1 VALRDL
7 DYQTRV
13 LDTFD
18 KYLVDLA
25 EQKRKAD
32 KIEAANAGE
41 TDPDLIR
48 EVPDF
53 AAKAWEAMRKAGKL
67 PPSRAKIP
75 YSPRHQVL
83 RGKNAAGGLLLGAPV
98 PNVVFKVPTG
108 GGKTYLAVSA
118 LSRIFGRL
126 LGRNAGFVLWI
137 VPNEAIYT
145 QTWRQLNDR
154 QHPYRQMLERAAAGR
169 VRVLQK
175 DTQLNARDVEQNLCV
190 MLLMLQSANR
200 QTQATLKMFQD
211 RGDVHGFFPPEG
223 DQAAHARALEA
234 TPNLDIYDLAEGG
247 AQWPMVKDSLGN
259 ALRLIRPVVVMDE
272 GHRATSDLAY
282 ETLYGFNPCFV
293 LELTATPRDIAA
305 SGGRSP
311 RPARHTNVLV
321 DVRGFELDREGM
333 IKMPLNI
340 DPRQGTDWRATLAA
354 AKARLDA
361 LQADAQRLY
370 AERGR
375 YIRPIM
381 LVQVERT
388 GADQRDG
395 NFIHALD
402 ARDWLLQAGLD
413 EAEIAIKT
421 ADTND
426 LAEPENQDLLSPTN
440 RVRAIITKQ
449 ALQEGWDCPFAY
461 VLCALAASHN
471 PAALTQLIGRILRQ
485 PQADKTKVSALDEGY
500 VVTHHAETATVVE
513 AIKKG
518 LEEDGLGDLVR
529 EIKVDATGGNGNGH
543 GPRAVKRRATF
554 VETPIFLPKV
564 LRVTD
569 NGVRDFDYEQD
580 VLFELDWSHVDLEP
594 LLHGAHAIPAIGHAA
609 DSQLRRIG
617 LTAEPANWMSDTAV
631 GAVTETLQFDP
642 VYAVRMIADIVPNP
656 WLARDIVQE
665 LLDGLRANGFDDAK
679 LGSIAGLIVTEL
691 RRHLDE
697 RRDAKAEARFR
708 DEVAAGRIQFR
719 LRTDTHNWKM
729 PDTSITYEPD
739 GAPQLVGRNGGA
751 LERSLFSP
759 IYRGDFSDGEE
770 RDVAVYLDE
779 QQALHWWHR
788 NVARQSYSVQ
798 GWRAHKV
805 YPDLIFAVQRNDAGD
820 RVVALEMKGE
830 HLAGNDKTEYV
841 QKLLRLLSDN
851 YAFERVGGLE
861 LVADDGT
868 EVKADLVLMD
878 DWKTRI
884 PNEFLNR
891 S

>member
-1 VALRDL
+1 MALRDL
-7 DYQTRV
+7 DYQARV
-13 LDTFD
+13 LEAFD
-18 KYLVDLA
+18 AYLSDLA

-32 KIEAANAGE
+32 KIEAANESE

-53 AAKAWEAMRKAGKL
+53 AAKAWEAMRAAGKL
-67 PPSRAKIP
+67 PPPRAAIP
-75 YSPRHQVL
+75 YSSRRQVL
-83 RGKNAAGGLLLGAPV
+83 RGEKAPGGPKLGAPV

-126 LGRNAGFVLWI
+126 LGRNTGFVLWI
-137 VPNEAIYT
+137 VPNEAIYA
-145 QTWRQLNDR
+145 QTWKQLNDR
-154 QHPYRQMLERAAAGR
+154 QHPYRQMLDRAAAGR

-175 DTQLNARDVEQNLCV
+175 DTPLDARDVQQNLCV

-200 QTQATLKMFQD
+200 QTQAALKMFQD
-211 RGDVHGFFPPEG
+211 RGDVRGFFPPEG

-234 TPNLDIYDLAEGG
+234 TPNLDINDLGDGG
-247 AQWPMVKDSLGN
+247 AQWPMIKDSLGN

-293 LELTATPRDIAA
+293 LELTATPRDVAA
-305 SGGRSP
+305 RGGKSP
-311 RPARHTNVLV
+311 RPARHANVLV

-333 IKMPLNI
+333 IKMPLNV
-340 DPRQGTDWRATLAA
+340 DPHQGTDWRATLAA
-354 AKARLDA
+354 AKVRLDA

-370 AERGR
+370 AESGR

-395 NFIHALD
+395 NNIHALD

-485 PQADKTKVSALDEGY
+485 PQADKTGLAALDEGY

-518 LEEDGLGDLVR
+518 LEEDGLGDLIK
-529 EIKVDATGGNGNGH
+529 EIKVDAAGRNGNG
-543 GPRAVKRRATF
+543 GGRRAVKRRAKFAT
-554 VETPIFLPKV
+554 TQIFLPKV

-569 NGVRDFDYEQD
+569 EGVRGLDYEQD
-580 VLFELDWSHVDLEP
+580 VLFQLDWSHIDLEP
-594 LLHGAHAIPAIGHAA
+594 LLHGEHAIPANGQTA

-617 LTAEPANWMSDTAV
+617 LTEEPEDWMSDTAV
-631 GAVTETLQFDP
+631 GAVTEALRFDP
-642 VYAVRMIADIVPNP
+642 VYAVRMVADIVPNP
-656 WLARDIVQE
+656 WIARDIVRE
-665 LLDGLRANGFDDAK
+665 LLDGLRADGFDDAK
-679 LGSIAGLIVTEL
+679 LGSVAGLIVTEL

-697 RRDAKAEARFR
+697 CRDAMAEARFR
-708 DEVAAGRIQFR
+708 AEVAAGRIQFR

-739 GAPQLVGRNGGA
+739 GAPQLVGRSGGA

-759 IYRGDFSDGEE
+759 IYRGDFSGAEE
-770 RDVAVYLDE
+770 RGVAVYLDE

-798 GWRAHKV
+798 GWRRDKV
-805 YPDLIFAVQRNDAGD
+805 YPDLVFAVQHSGKGG

-841 QKLLRLLSDN
+841 QKLLRLLGDN

-868 EVKADLVLMD
+868 EMAADLVLMD
-878 DWKTRI
+878 DWRTRI
-884 PNEFLNR
+884 PNEFL